1 MGRKKLE
8 NLLESHFAEL
18 ALLDV
23 VEEAPALPDERHGNG
38 QTTKVESQPLADRP
52 TVTKGRRPRVAR
64 RGARPTVN
72 QEALDLGWHEIEQA
86 QEAQELSA
94 LEQQRLLSNL
104 ERRALQ
110 LETAA
115 QISRTITSTLDPD
128 ELLDQAVELIRERF
142 DLYYVGIFLLDS
154 GGKWAVLKAGTGE
167 AGRKMIASGHQL
179 AVPGHSMIG
188 WCIANEQARIAL
200 QVGDETIRFDNP
212 LLPDT
217 LSEMALPLI
226 SRARTIGAMTIQSA
240 EPGAF
245 APDDTVTLQTMADQL
260 ANAITNARFHEETER
275 QLEELTVLSDVS
287 RTLAGSLL
295 RPDEIARLIAR
306 QFLEVFRVDAAAVSQ
321 WEAHTNV
328 LVTLSDLKVEH
339 GTTRIR
345 EEGVGVIYPLADY
358 PATATVLQ
366 TREPLVVQ
374 ASDPRS
380 DPSERNYMQSVGAA
394 TLFIVPLVL
403 KQQPIGTIEIEAH
416 GRGREFTD
424 QEIDL
429 AMTLANQAAVA
440 LENARLFGETLSR
453 AEEME
458 ALNTIATAASG
469 SLDLYEVLAE
479 TLDATRRLTGFRA
492 AFAALHHEKVAR
504 LELAVQ
510 LDLPGPFHRQ
520 LVETGFENT
529 LAAAVFQRDEIIVV
543 GDLAAEP
550 DIVHDSSDRFG
561 LHSFIGIPLRH
572 RGRGLG
578 VLCLY
583 DTAAHPHYEARL
595 DLFQAVG
602 NQIAIAIANAQLLEQ
617 AESRAEELSTLNAIA
632 GVVSG
637 SLDLQQMLDSTLEM
651 VLAFTGL
658 EVGLYSVQNP
668 HTDRLELACQRN
680 LPANIETRLRE
691 RGMRGTLCELVFEK
705 GETHTLDNMA
715 TAAPLNVSAL
725 VARGLRSYLGVPL
738 KHRGR
743 ILGTL
748 CLFSYE
754 DRLPPDFD
762 IELLEAAAREV
773 AVGIANAQLF
783 QETQHAL
790 AEAEQAYRR
799 YLSREWEGFLAG
811 TPRARGYVDTPA
823 GLQNGDH
830 FWSPEM
836 EQAVARGDVVIL
848 NSDRDGNGNASTALA
863 VPIQLRGQTIG
874 VLDFFHEGE
883 DWTWSQDDEALVRAL
898 ADQVALAL
906 ENARLLEKTERRAH
920 RERLASQLAAKIHSA
935 GDTRAIL
942 ATAAEGLGK
951 ALGVSRALVRL
962 SNPLAGS
969 PDHVTEGEEDQ
980 Q

>member
-18 ALLDV
+18 SLLDAP
-23 VEEAPALPDERHGNG
+23 EEHPSSPSERGGNG
-38 QTTKVESQPLADRP
+38 RADQQESQPP
-52 TVTKGRRPRVAR
+52 AR
-64 RGARPTVN
+64 RKTATGSRPPRRA
-72 QEALDLGWHEIEQA
+72 EASTPVVERDELDLGWDQREQS
-86 QEAQELSA
+86 QEPHELSV
-94 LEQQRLLSNL
+94 LEQERLLANL

-128 ELLDQAVELIRERF
+128 QLLVQAVELIRERF
-142 DLYYVGIFLLDS
+142 DLYYVGIFLLDP

-167 AGRKMIASGHQL
+167 AGRKMITSGHRL

-188 WCIANEQARIAL
+188 WCIAHEQARIAL
-200 QVGDETIRFDNP
+200 HTGDETIRFDNP

-217 LSEMALPLI
+217 MSEMALPLI
-226 SRARTIGAMTIQSA
+226 SRARAIGAMTIQST
-240 EPGAF
+240 EPAAF
-245 APDDTVTLQTMADQL
+245 TPEDTVTLQTMADQL
-260 ANAITNARFHEETER
+260 ANAIANARFHEETER

-287 RTLAGSLL
+287 RILAASMHQ
-295 RPDEIARLIAR
+295 PDEIARLIAR

-321 WEAHTNV
+321 WDVQRNA
-328 LVTLSDLKVEH
+328 LVTLSDLKIEH
-339 GTTRIR
+339 GTMRIR
-345 EEGVGVIYPLADY
+345 EEGIGVIYQLADY

-374 ASDPRS
+374 ADDPRS
-380 DPSERNYMQSVGAA
+380 DPSERNYMQSVGAT

-416 GRGREFTD
+416 GHAREFTA

-440 LENARLFGETLSR
+440 LENARLFGETLTR

-458 ALNTIATAASG
+458 ALNAIASAAGS

-479 TLDATRRLTGFRA
+479 TLDAARRLTGFRV
-492 AFAALHHEKVAR
+492 AFAALYHEQVGR

-520 LVETGFENT
+520 LVESGFSNT
-529 LAAAVFQRDEIIVV
+529 LAEAVFQRDEIVV
-543 GDLAAEP
+543 LGDLAEGSALE
-550 DIVHDSSDRFG
+550 HESAHRFG

-572 RGRGLG
+572 RGSGLG

-583 DTAAHPHYEARL
+583 DAAAHPHPDTRHSL
-595 DLFQAVG
+595 LQAVG
-602 NQIAIAIANAQLLEQ
+602 NQIGIAIANAQLLDQ

-668 HTDRLELACQRN
+668 HTDRLELTCQRN
-680 LPANIETRLRE
+680 LPANLEMRFRE

-705 GETHTLDNMA
+705 GETCRLDKMA
-715 TAAPLNVSAL
+715 TAAPVNVSAL
-725 VARGLRSYLGVPL
+725 IARGLRSYLGVPL

-754 DRLPPDFD
+754 DQLPPNLD
-762 IELLEAAAREV
+762 IELLEAAARQV

-811 TPRARGYVDTPA
+811 TPRARGYIDTPS

-836 EQAVARGDVVIL
+836 EQAVAKGDVVML
-848 NSDRDGNGNASTALA
+848 DSDDDRNGNSTAALA

-874 VLDFFHEGE
+874 VLDFFHEDE
-883 DWTWSQDDEALVRAL
+883 AWIWSQDDEALIRSL

-920 RERLASQLAAKIHSA
+920 RERLASQLAARIHGA

-951 ALGVSRALVRL
+951 ALGVSRTLVRL
-962 SNPLAGS
+962 SDPLDGS
-969 PDHVTEGEEDQ
+969 PDQVDEAKGAQ